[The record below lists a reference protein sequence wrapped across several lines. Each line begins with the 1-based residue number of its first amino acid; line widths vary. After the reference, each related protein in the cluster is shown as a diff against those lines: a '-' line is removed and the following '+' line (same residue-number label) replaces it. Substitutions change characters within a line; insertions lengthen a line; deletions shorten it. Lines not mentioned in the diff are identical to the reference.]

1 MGLTRDS
8 LMTCLAERLGVDTA
22 DVDDDTQLFSTGLL
36 DSFSMVELIMFVE
49 EQAGIQFDPGD
60 ISLEHLGSV
69 SQIMQYVNGR
79 LQSDP

>member
-1 MGLTRDS
+1 
-8 LMTCLAERLGVDTA
+8 
-22 DVDDDTQLFSTGLL
+22 
-36 DSFSMVELIMFVE
+36 MVELIMFVE